1 MKNITFLIGG
11 LSSGGAEHQLSE
23 LCNMLIN
30 KYKITIVTWV
40 DFDDHYKLNSKIER
54 VRIAPHK
61 NRYIKIFSVMWYIL
75 RCKSDVVISYT
86 AY

>member
-23 LCNMLIN
+23 LCNMLVD

-40 DFDDHYKLNSKIER
+40 DFDDHYKLDSKIER

-61 NRYIKIFSVMWYIL
+61 NT
-75 RCKSDVVISYT
+75 VISSLYLLIFFLP
-86 AY
+86 Y